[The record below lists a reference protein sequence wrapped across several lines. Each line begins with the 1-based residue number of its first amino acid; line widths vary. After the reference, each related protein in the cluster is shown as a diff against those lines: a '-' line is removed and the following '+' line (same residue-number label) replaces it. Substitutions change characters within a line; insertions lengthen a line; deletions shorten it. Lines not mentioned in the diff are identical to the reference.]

1 MDQAKLAR
9 MQASV
14 RIGTLSPA
22 ALEPLAVE
30 ETVFRSLEGNGSAN
44 TSG

>member
-14 RIGTLSPA
+14 RIGMYAYSELELPWA
-22 ALEPLAVE
+22 AGRHI
-30 ETVFRSLEGNGSAN
+30 TRGIHC
-44 TSG
+44 

>member
-14 RIGTLSPA
+14 RIGMFSFLFHSCAVLGVGA
-22 ALEPLAVE
+22 AGLM
-30 ETVFRSLEGNGSAN
+30 GSEK
-44 TSG
+44 

>member
-14 RIGTLSPA
+14 RIGH
-22 ALEPLAVE
+22 E
-30 ETVFRSLEGNGSAN
+30 EDKRGRIL
-44 TSG
+44 

>member
-22 ALEPLAVE
+22 ALEPLDVE
-30 ETVFRSLEGNGSAN
+30 ELGI
-44 TSG
+44 

>member
-14 RIGTLSPA
+14 RIGMLSPA
-22 ALEPLAVE
+22 KMESQGFE
-30 ETVFRSLEGNGSAN
+30 
-44 TSG
+44 